1 MNKVIDKIKNIEK
14 RLIDTAKKCGRD
26 HDSVKLVAVSKK
38 MSQERVRVAIESGAK
53 ILGEN
58 YIQEAR
64 EKIEA
69 LKEYDVSWHFIGHLQ
84 SNKAKY
90 AVKIFDMI
98 HTVDSVKLAKE
109 IDKQAKKIDKIQ
121 EILIQ
126 INISEEE
133 SKSGVSADKTIQII
147 KEISR
152 FDNIRIKGLMGMP
165 PYYDNPEMAKPYFV
179 RMKEI
184 QGMIEAEKIEG
195 VLMDELSMGMT
206 GDFEVAIQE
215 GSTLVRI
222 GTAIFGARS

>member
-1 MNKVIDKIKNIEK
+1 MKDKIENIEK
-14 RLIDTAKKCGRD
+14 RLIDTAKQCGRD
-26 HDSVKLVAVSKK
+26 RDSVKLIAVSKK
-38 MSQERVRVAIESGAK
+38 MSEERVRVAIESGAK

-126 INISEEE
+126 INISEED
-133 SKSGVSADKTIQII
+133 SKSGVSADNTIQII

-165 PYYDNPEMAKPYFV
+165 PYYDNPEMAKPYFT

-184 QGMIEAEKIEG
+184 KEMIEAEKIKG